1 MKESKI
7 IDEKLFQDFA
17 FQRITYGGFWRRLGA
32 NLIDMIV
39 LIPIGLLSFYFI
51 IQANIWVAIFI
62 QLIGGIIGAIY
73 TTTLHALYGATLGK
87 MATGLQVRKI
97 NFTPIGWV
105 EAVKRN
111 SVDYGF
117 TILSLIGN
125 ISVLLIIPLDELHQS
140 SVFELGKLIQSYQSP
155 VYSLIQSM
163 FTLWFWGEVIVL
175 LFNKKKRA
183 IHDYIAGTVV
193 VVQDS
198 LNEILEKVAA

>member
-1 MKESKI
+1 MEESKI
-7 IDEKLFQDFA
+7 IDEKIFQDFA
-17 FQRITYGGFWRRLGA
+17 FQRIAYGGFWRRLGA

-87 MATGLQVRKI
+87 MATGLQVRKL
-97 NFTPIGWV
+97 NFTPIGWM

-125 ISVLLIIPLDELHQS
+125 ISVLLIMPMEELHQS
-140 SVFELGKLIQSYQSP
+140 SVLELGKLIQSYQSP

-193 VVQDS
+193 VVEDS